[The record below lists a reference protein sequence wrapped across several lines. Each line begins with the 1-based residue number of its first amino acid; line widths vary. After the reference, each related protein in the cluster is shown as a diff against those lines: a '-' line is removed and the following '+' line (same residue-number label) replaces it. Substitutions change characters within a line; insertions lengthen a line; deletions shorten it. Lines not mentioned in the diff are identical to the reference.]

1 MLFSFL
7 YTIIVNPYIPYV
19 RVVIVSSLAHEQG
32 SINWDDV
39 HFQKTPGSY
48 NTITAYGQSKLAN
61 VLHATELARRV
72 EDFGIRVYSL
82 HPGKIYNCFSHLK
95 KFIRIN
101 MNG

>member
-1 MLFSFL
+1 MRYFL
-7 YTIIVNPYIPYV
+7 LYS

-32 SINWDDV
+32 SINWDDI

-82 HPGKIYNCFSHLK
+82 HPGKKYLYF
-95 KFIRIN
+95 
-101 MNG
+101 

>member
-1 MLFSFL
+1 MRCSFIL
-7 YTIIVNPYIPYV
+7 YS

-32 SINWDDV
+32 SINWDDI
-39 HFQKTPGSY
+39 HFQKNPGSY

-82 HPGKIYNCFSHLK
+82 HPGMKYLYF
-95 KFIRIN
+95 
-101 MNG
+101 